1 MSVQE
6 LLFLFN
12 DAVYLFME
20 SQQLLRVHHLVL
32 LGETFCVV
40 VGAGSQRVLEVVPV
54 FLLLL
59 LLLLLVAYL
68 VCLLGLRARWL
79 VVLGDVAPL
88 GSLLLFFVVYCV
100 PV

>member
-1 MSVQE
+1 
-6 LLFLFN
+6 
-12 DAVYLFME
+12 ME

-40 VGAGSQRVLEVVPV
+40 VGAGSQCVLEVVPV

-59 LLLLLVAYL
+59 LLLLFVAYL
-68 VCLLGLRARWL
+68 VCLLGLGLRAGWL
-79 VVLGDVAPL
+79 VVLGDIAPL
-88 GSLLLFFVVYCV
+88 GSLLLFFVYCV